1 MTIQIHES
9 HEREDPGSGG
19 RKKLVVR
26 ERNPLKNK
34 RLNAA
39 RRESVVEGVK
49 AEERVVTNGL
59 VVRCKRGQIS
69 GDENIDREDT
79 CKWQQ

>member
-34 RLNAA
+34 RLKAA
-39 RRESVVEGVK
+39 RRESVGEGVK
-49 AEERVVTNGL
+49 GEERVV
-59 VVRCKRGQIS
+59 
-69 GDENIDREDT
+69 
-79 CKWQQ
+79 